1 MVVPRKQ
8 YAILLNLPLALG
20 FLAVSLTG
28 LLNIHDPTARIR
40 TAVLLAAFGGIL
52 FAVNLKHVPRLAAH
66 FLLAVLT
73 AIVCALMLL
82 DSGVG
87 YFPILF
93 FLLGPFVTVQFPAR
107 PSAIWMGVFILCSG
121 VIFGYQMGL
130 AGMFSLAI
138 YGTGY
143 VFFGVFGWLL
153 HQSEISRAKTE
164 LLLVELREAHRQLQ
178 VYAEQLEELTITQE
192 RNRISREMH
201 DTLGHRLTI
210 ASVQLEGAQRLV
222 RGDPGKAEK
231 MIATVRD
238 QVREG
243 LVELRRTV
251 AMLRSP
257 IEEELPIGA
266 ALEKLVHQ
274 TSDATGIHIHLSVG
288 ARAVDLPGTHRQAL
302 YRAAQ
307 EGLTNVQRHARAS
320 EAWLRLEE
328 REGKVTLTISDN
340 GRGIPLEE
348 QTGTGLSGLRERSAL
363 LGGACFLDARPGG
376 GTQVTFE
383 LPLPKER
390 GENG

>member
-1 MVVPRKQ
+1 
-8 YAILLNLPLALG
+8 
-20 FLAVSLTG
+20 
-28 LLNIHDPTARIR
+28 
-40 TAVLLAAFGGIL
+40 
-52 FAVNLKHVPRLAAH
+52 
-66 FLLAVLT
+66 
-73 AIVCALMLL
+73 
-82 DSGVG
+82 
-87 YFPILF
+87 
-93 FLLGPFVTVQFPAR
+93 
-107 PSAIWMGVFILCSG
+107 
-121 VIFGYQMGL
+121 
-130 AGMFSLAI
+130 MFSLAI

-274 TSDATGIHIHLSVG
+274 TSDATGIHIHLSIG
-288 ARAVDLPGTHRQAL
+288 
-302 YRAAQ
+302 
-307 EGLTNVQRHARAS
+307 
-320 EAWLRLEE
+320 
-328 REGKVTLTISDN
+328 
-340 GRGIPLEE
+340 
-348 QTGTGLSGLRERSAL
+348 
-363 LGGACFLDARPGG
+363 
-376 GTQVTFE
+376 
-383 LPLPKER
+383 
-390 GENG
+390 